1 MVDVEKALKNTVK
14 KGKVTVGTKQTKQ
27 SINDGK
33 AKLVVISKN
42 CPYSTEISK
51 LANKNNI
58 PVYNSSSNS
67 IDLGYTCGKSFAVSV
82 FAVIDDGGSNIL
94 SAVGKR

>member
-1 MVDVEKALKNTVK
+1 MVDLEKVLKNTIK
-14 KGKVTVGTKQTKQ
+14 KGKITVGTKQTKQ
-27 SINDGK
+27 CINDDK

-42 CPYSTEISK
+42 CPYLIEISK
-51 LANKNNI
+51 LANKKNI

-82 FAVIDDGGSNIL
+82 FAVIDDGGSNII
-94 SAVGKR
+94 SAVKKQ

>member
-1 MVDVEKALKNTVK
+1 MVDIEKALKNTVK
-14 KGKVTVGTKQTKQ
+14 KGKITVGTKQTKQ
-27 SINDGK
+27 CINNDK

-42 CPYSTEISK
+42 CPYSIEISE
-51 LANKNNI
+51 LANKKKVPI
-58 PVYNSSSNS
+58 YNSNSNS

-94 SAVGKR
+94 SVVKKQ

>member
-27 SINDGK
+27 CIKDGK

-42 CPYSTEISK
+42 CPYSIEISK
-51 LANKNNI
+51 LANKNKI
-58 PVYNSSSNS
+58 PVYNSNSNS
-67 IDLGYTCGKSFAVSV
+67 IELGYTCGKSFAVSV
-82 FAVIDDGGSNIL
+82 FAVLDDGGSNIL
-94 SAVGKR
+94 SSVKKQ